1 MTTKTKIIAAVAI
14 AVAAVS
20 IAWYIKSKK
29 EKDGL
34 KNTGGI
40 KPAAGAASAGA
51 RRRSLCVERGAKST
65 LTPDGKYEICEG
77 KTSTVVYNTQTGDK
91 L

>member
-14 AVAAVS
+14 VAAVAS

-29 EKDGL
+29 EKDAL

-40 KPAAGAASAGA
+40 KPLTNAGA

-65 LTPDGKYEICEG
+65 LTPDGKYEVCEG